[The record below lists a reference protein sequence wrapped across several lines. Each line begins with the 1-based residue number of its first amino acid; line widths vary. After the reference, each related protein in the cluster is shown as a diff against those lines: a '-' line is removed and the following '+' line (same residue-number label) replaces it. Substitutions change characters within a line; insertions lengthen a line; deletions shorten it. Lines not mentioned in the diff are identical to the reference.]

1 MARPFERFERSVF
14 CHFRKYQV
22 QLITLVEQNSQAS
35 PCKNVCVLCWGEKRQ
50 TFLVIYSQ
58 LMKYKL
64 N

>member
-35 PCKNVCVLCWGEKRQ
+35 PCKNVCVL
-50 TFLVIYSQ
+50 LVLGRKKANLFSNLFSI
-58 LMKYKL
+58 
-64 N
+64 NEI